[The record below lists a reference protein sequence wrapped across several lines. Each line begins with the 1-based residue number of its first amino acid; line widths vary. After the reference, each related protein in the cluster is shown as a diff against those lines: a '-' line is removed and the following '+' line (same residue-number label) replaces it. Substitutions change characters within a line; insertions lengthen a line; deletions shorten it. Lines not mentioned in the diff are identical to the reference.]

1 MKLTANEVKLLTAL
15 SKRHKRRKWDGW
27 FSFLATVALIVATYG
42 YGMFPSLIEWPF
54 LGIAAGGAATYLMH
68 VYLAVRPE
76 DKLIELLQRYVNR
89 DPEAVAQL
97 FRAVETAAV
106 VD

>member
-1 MKLTANEVKLLTAL
+1 MKLTAKEVKLLSAL
-15 SKRHKRRKWDGW
+15 SKRHKRRKWDAW
-27 FSFLATVALIVATYG
+27 FSFLSTIALIVATYG

-54 LGIAAGGAATYLMH
+54 LGMAAGGTSGYLMH
-68 VYLAVRPE
+68 VYFAVRPE

-97 FRAVETAAV
+97 LGVVESDAVAA
-106 VD
+106 